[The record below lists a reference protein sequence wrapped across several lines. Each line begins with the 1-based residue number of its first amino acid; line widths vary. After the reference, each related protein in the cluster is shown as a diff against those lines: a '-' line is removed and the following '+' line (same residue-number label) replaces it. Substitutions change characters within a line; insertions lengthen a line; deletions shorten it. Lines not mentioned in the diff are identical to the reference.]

1 MARAARILLVEDDPL
16 VGATLENLLNQRG
29 FEIERVET
37 AAAAMAAFDRH
48 PPDLILLDLGLPD
61 EDGCEVCRWVR
72 SRSQAPIIVVS
83 AQRGDGDKIAAL
95 DAGADDYVTKPFS
108 AEELLAR
115 IRAALR
121 RTFGSE
127 AGNGNGR
134 FQFDDLTIDFDRR
147 RVFRASREVHL
158 TPKEFELLAYF
169 ARHPN
174 RLLSHGTIL
183 TAIWGAQAADRPQH
197 LWALVRQLRKKL
209 EVDPSHPRYLVSE
222 PWVGYRFATTADE
235 S

>member
-16 VGATLENLLNQRG
+16 VGATLQNLLTQRG
-29 FEIERVET
+29 FEIEWVET
-37 AAAAMAAFDRH
+37 GAAAIAAFDRH

-127 AGNGNGR
+127 AENGNGR
-134 FQFDDLTIDFDRR
+134 FQCDDLTIDFDRR
-147 RVFRASREVHL
+147 RVFRALQGSPPDTQGVRAPGLLRSSPESPAVPRHHPHRHLGCASGRSTAASVGARPSASQEARSR
-158 TPKEFELLAYF
+158 
-169 ARHPN
+169 
-174 RLLSHGTIL
+174 
-183 TAIWGAQAADRPQH
+183 
-197 LWALVRQLRKKL
+197 
-209 EVDPSHPRYLVSE
+209 SE
-222 PWVGYRFATTADE
+222 PSPV
-235 S
+235 SCQ